1 MPVAGSR
8 NPRIQGSLPDRSTA
22 PSPAFDN
29 LNALA
34 AYVAADQFSNPG
46 SPQESNRAPAIDS
59 ITRHFRRWSLAA
71 TAPPCRLRVLVEE
84 LVLNLQK
91 LIRHCS
97 RPPKQAPQFPPLS
110 RMQADVTLCQASRI
124 GFVSGGS
131 PHAPLAYRAARRR
144 TLPLEASAPS
154 RHRQRQKRSEPL
166 KLSAARR

>member
-1 MPVAGSR
+1 MAGSR

-91 LIRHCS
+91 LIRHCPWRS
-97 RPPKQAPQFPPLS
+97 PELTRFCSPKLTHSA
-110 RMQADVTLCQASRI
+110 
-124 GFVSGGS
+124 G
-131 PHAPLAYRAARRR
+131 LARGLLGHVGAC
-144 TLPLEASAPS
+144 
-154 RHRQRQKRSEPL
+154 
-166 KLSAARR
+166 